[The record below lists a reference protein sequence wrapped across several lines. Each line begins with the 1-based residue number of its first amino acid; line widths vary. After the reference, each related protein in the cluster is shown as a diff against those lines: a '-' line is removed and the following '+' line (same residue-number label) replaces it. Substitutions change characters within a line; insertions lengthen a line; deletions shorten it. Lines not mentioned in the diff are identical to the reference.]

1 MFMCI
6 VFFFKQKTAYEMRII
21 DWSSDVCSSDLIG
34 RIARLQR
41 RRVKGEIEHRQAEV
55 DSDVDGA
62 TRALGG
68 DALRCQRDA
77 LDQAE
82 PRDQRPRQSPFAGDA
97 VIEAL
102 PDPAKQ
108 SAEHRGNGHFEQR
121 ARRRPPAPGM
131 KSRASLIAAGTGTIV
146 EPDA

>member
-1 MFMCI
+1 M
-6 VFFFKQKTAYEMRII
+6 VESGGAGH
-21 DWSSDVCSSDLIG
+21 IG
-34 RIARLQR
+34 RMARMQR
-41 RRVKGEIEHRQAEV
+41 VSVRGEMEPRQAEV

-68 DALRCQRDA
+68 VALGCQRDA

-108 SAEHRGNGHFEQR
+108 SAEIG
-121 ARRRPPAPGM
+121 
-131 KSRASLIAAGTGTIV
+131 RASCRERV
-146 EPDA
+146 CQYV